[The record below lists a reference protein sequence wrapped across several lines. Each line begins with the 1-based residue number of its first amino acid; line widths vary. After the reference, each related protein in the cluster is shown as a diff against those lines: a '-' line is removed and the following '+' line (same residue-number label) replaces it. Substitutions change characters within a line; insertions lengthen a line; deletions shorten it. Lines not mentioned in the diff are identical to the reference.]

1 MDDTILGTPN
11 SALGTADNTALLA
24 FLQNHSGTGPGTFN
38 LTQSGGYPQQAA
50 AGNMGTAVFGGQAFP
65 YGLMHASSL
74 PIPSV
79 NNNPGMVNGITF
91 HNTPGIANSGPFSG
105 HVGMIAPNA
114 SANLVPVHASAS
126 NIPITPEVQA
136 YIAGEVRKALG
147 DSDTPNVAAGV
158 VQQQRQRRDPGEEV
172 SDQLHGTRWT
182 LTLIHSKMLAL
193 LGVSKNGLRKLPILP
208 HPLGPGDEPRM
219 TSLDERL
226 FNPEWNES
234 VTHPTNM
241 LYLERAVELLI
252 DDGVVTV
259 DQSKRMLGKAKK
271 YFHQLKTFYNSCNDE
286 QANQKREKKVVKGR
300 RNNRKKAVSHGLL
313 SKDVAPDRLEQKA
326 KDLRNAIPSFKSF
339 YGESETRGIEA
350 AVQTDF
356 MSSEISD
363 NEATIASAR
372 TKVKVLKVVPIGW
385 RSTQLL
391 RLHARLR
398 QLRAEDDRLSNSSQ
412 VYHRVVASN
421 FEGADEKKPPIKKAV
436 FQEWVSKGW
445 LERTKGNYKFPQ
457 NTDKFTVLKLRIPD
471 EDLAD
476 HDAAAL
482 ADDEASDDE

>member
-1 MDDTILGTPN
+1 MDDTIGTPN
-11 SALGTADNTALLA
+11 SALGTAENAALLA
-24 FLQNHSGTGPGTFN
+24 YLQNHTGSGPGAFN
-38 LTQSGGYPQQAA
+38 LTQSQSGVYPQHTTV
-50 AGNMGTAVFGGQAFP
+50 GNMGTALFGGQAFP
-65 YGLMHASSL
+65 YGFMHGSPGNGGPLS
-74 PIPSV
+74 IQSI
-79 NNNPGMVNGITF
+79 NNNPGIVTGIGMF
-91 HNTPGIANSGPFSG
+91 HNAPGIANSGPFSG
-105 HVGMIAPNA
+105 PGSTINPSSSANTVPVQA
-114 SANLVPVHASAS
+114 SAT

-147 DSDTPNVAAGV
+147 DSDTLNIAAVAGV
-158 VQQQRQRRDPGEEV
+158 EQQQRQRRDPGEE
-172 SDQLHGTRWT
+172 S
-182 LTLIHSKMLAL
+182 LIHNKMLAL

-252 DDGVVTV
+252 DDGAVTV
-259 DQSKRMLGKAKK
+259 DQRKRMLGKAKK
-271 YFHQLKTFYNSCNDE
+271 YFHQLKAFYKSCNDE

-300 RNNRKKAVSHGLL
+300 RNNRKKACVFD
-313 SKDVAPDRLEQKA
+313 KVEQKA
-326 KDLRNAIPSFKSF
+326 RDLRNTIPSFKSF
-339 YGESETRGIEA
+339 YGESQTRGIEA

-385 RSTQLL
+385 RSAQLL
-391 RLHARLR
+391 RLYARLR
-398 QLRAEDDRLSNSSQ
+398 QLRTEDNSQSNSSQ
-412 VYHRVVASN
+412 VYHRVVASDS
-421 FEGADEKKPPIKKAV
+421 EGVDEKKPPVKKTV
-436 FQEWVSKGW
+436 FREWVSKGW
-445 LERTKGNYKFPQ
+445 LKRTKGNYRFPE
-457 NTDKFTVLKLRIPD
+457 NTDKFTVLKLSIPS